1 MVSATSNA
9 AQNSIPESRAITA
22 LPSTGGTEPDTF
34 GAIDIDDERERFI
47 PVTRFALIDRLT
59 EAGAWPDGQAA
70 QARRF
75 FAYLDYWRQQQYG
88 ARLLALERDYEPFSP
103 DSDLL
108 MTRSYTEAERSLLQQ
123 RVVSAVEGLLTQANY
138 TRIDPRQ
145 VEMILTRESYYGLDL
160 HVDLGAFEELLVF
173 YRGATTRTEH
183 RRSWR
188 TFLRKQEM
196 DVPIFRRLFVLFK
209 LKPEVKR
216 VKEIMRARGCTRR
229 QATRAAQRLR
239 SLLPPGVRDDQIY
252 IKLFKNIPR
261 SDIEM
266 TFPNTRV
273 QFRPFDKLKLGITSS
288 AGLGMSAF
296 GAAGK
301 MALLT
306 TNPLAAAGAMFG
318 LGGVIFRQCKKFLNQ
333 RQRYMV
339 ILAQNL
345 YFHAMADNRGVLIKL
360 ASRAAEED
368 TKEEILLYSALAKE
382 TVKRSDLPDVDRAI
396 ELYMADTFGVDVDFD
411 IEDGLE
417 RLIAEGIVTEGA
429 DGVLRTLP
437 PAEAAQLIDRKW
449 DALLDNLPVT
459 GLGEGTEM
467 IGASRLDADASA

>member
-1 MVSATSNA
+1 MVSATSHAAPVPILDNA
-9 AQNSIPESRAITA
+9 A
-22 LPSTGGTEPDTF
+22 PS
-34 GAIDIDDERERFI
+34 GAASDSSAAADVADERERFI

-59 EAGAWPDGQAA
+59 EERAWPDGQAA
-70 QARRF
+70 QVRRF
-75 FAYLDYWRQQQYG
+75 FAYLDYWRQQRYG

-108 MTRSYTEAERSLLQQ
+108 MTRSYSEAERTLLQK
-123 RVVSAVEGLLTQANY
+123 RVVSSVEGLLTQANY
-138 TRIDPRQ
+138 TRIDPSQ
-145 VEMILTRESYYGLDL
+145 VEMILTRESHYGLDL
-160 HVDLGAFEELLVF
+160 HVDLDAFEELLVF

-183 RRSWR
+183 RRSWG
-188 TFLRKQEM
+188 TFMRKQEI

-209 LKPEVKR
+209 LKPEAKR
-216 VKEIMRARGCTRR
+216 VEEIMRARGCSRR
-229 QATRAAQRLR
+229 QATRTVQRLR
-239 SLLPPGVRDDQIY
+239 SLLPPDVRDDQIY

-273 QFRPFDKLKLGITSS
+273 HFRPFDKLKLGITSS

-301 MALLT
+301 LALVT
-306 TNPLAAAGAMFG
+306 TNPVAAAGAIFG
-318 LGGVIFRQCKKFLNQ
+318 IGGVIFRQCKKFLNQ

-368 TKEEILLYSALAKE
+368 TKEEILLYSVLAKE
-382 TVKRSDLPDVDRAI
+382 TVKRSDLPEVDRAI
-396 ELYMADTFGVDVDFD
+396 ERYMAETFGVDVDFD
-411 IEDGLE
+411 IDDGLA
-417 RLIAEGIVTEGA
+417 RLIAEGIVTEEA
-429 DGVLRTLP
+429 DGSLRTLP
-437 PAEAAQLIDRKW
+437 PAEATRLIDQKW

-459 GLGEGTEM
+459 GLGEGIEM
-467 IGASRLDADASA
+467 SGAGRLEAGDSA

>member
-9 AQNSIPESRAITA
+9 APAAIPGNSTLTAQPSRSA
-22 LPSTGGTEPDTF
+22 TGQGSSVGTEI
-34 GAIDIDDERERFI
+34 ADERERFI
-47 PVTRFALIDRLT
+47 PVTRFALMDRLT
-59 EAGAWPDGQAA
+59 EAHAWPDGQAL

-75 FAYLDYWRQQQYG
+75 FMCLDYWRQQQYG

-108 MTRSYTEAERSLLQQ
+108 MTRSYTEVERAVLQE

-138 TRIDPRQ
+138 TKIDPGQ
-145 VEMILTRESYYGLDL
+145 VELILTRESHYGLDL
-160 HVDLGAFEELLVF
+160 HVDLDAFEELLVF

-188 TFLRKQEM
+188 TFMRKQEM
-196 DVPIFRRLFVLFK
+196 AVPIYRRLFVMFK
-209 LKPEVKR
+209 LKPEAKR
-216 VKEIMRARGCTRR
+216 IEEVMRAKGCSRR
-229 QATRAAQRLR
+229 QATRTVQRLR

-273 QFRPFDKLKLGITSS
+273 HFRPFDKLKLGITSS

-301 MALLT
+301 LALVT

-339 ILAQNL
+339 VLAQNL

-368 TKEEILLYSALAKE
+368 TKEEILLYSVLAKE
-382 TVKRSDLPDVDRAI
+382 TVKRSDLPEVDRAI
-396 ELYMADTFGVDVDFD
+396 EHYMAETFGVDVDFD
-411 IEDGLE
+411 IEDGLS
-417 RLIAEGIVTEGA
+417 RLIAEGIVAEDAEGC
-429 DGVLRTLP
+429 LRTLP
-437 PAEAAQLIDRKW
+437 PAEATRLIDEKW
-449 DALLDNLPVT
+449 DALLDDLPVA
-459 GLGEGTEM
+459 GFGEGIEM
-467 IGASRLDADASA
+467 QGASRLDAGDSA